1 MLRAQGFRLVMSME
15 TPLKGPKMVALILRT
30 SLLFG
35 VPSCAALLGV
45 SCCALVWHLQPH
57 VGFRV
62 I

>member
-1 MLRAQGFRLVMSME
+1 
-15 TPLKGPKMVALILRT
+15 MVALILGT